1 MPATAQRIAFLR
13 GHEDAVVC
21 LAVTPDSQLLA
32 SGAEVSLAALA
43 ERGLGVVNDYDL
55 GTVYDAAQLDSYSVC
70 WGFKPSG
77 VCLSGRHT

>member
-43 ERGLGVVNDYDL
+43 EKGGVMKDYVL

-70 WGFKPSG
+70 VGCS
-77 VCLSGRHT
+77 